1 MEEKSTKERTILI
14 VDDNPQN
21 IQLVASHLQED
32 GYRIAFSQHG
42 RDALQKVQHTLYDL
56 ILLDIMMPEI
66 DGFEVCRRIREL
78 PEYKEI
84 PIIFLTAKTDKESI
98 VRGFEVGA
106 VDYVSKPFYGAELL
120 ARVRTHLKIKAFQE
134 QLEDSNAQM
143 NRELL
148 KSMEMAEDLTKT
160 KEELQTVN
168 RQLYDRATKDPLT
181 GLFNRRKMIDS
192 LEYEKERNR
201 RGDSSYAIIIC
212 DIDHF
217 KTINDTYGHDC
228 GDEILKQLAGLLIDT
243 VRKQDQI
250 SRWGGEEF
258 LILLPETDEEG
269 ARILAEKI
277 RRRIEEESFTCPEHS
292 IEMTMTFG
300 VGLCEGEKDPDR
312 CIKEADLALYHGKQ
326 RGRNRT
332 SVFRKEYEE
341 D

>member
-1 MEEKSTKERTILI
+1 MEEKSPKNRTILI

-42 RDALQKVQHTLYDL
+42 GDALEKVRHTLYDL

-66 DGFEVCRRIREL
+66 DGFEVCRRIKEL
-78 PEYKEI
+78 PEYKET

-98 VRGFEVGA
+98 INGFEAGA
-106 VDYVSKPFYGAELL
+106 VDYVAKPFYGAELL

-134 QLEDSNAQM
+134 QLEEINAQI

-148 KSMEMAEDLTKT
+148 KSMEMADDLSKT
-160 KEELQTVN
+160 KDELQTVN

-181 GLFNRRKMIDS
+181 GLFNRRKMIDF

-201 RGDSSYAIIIC
+201 RGDTTYAIIIC

-217 KTINDTYGHDC
+217 KSVNDTHGHDC
-228 GDEILKQLAGLLIDT
+228 GDEILKQVAGVFEET

-258 LILLPETDEEG
+258 LILLPETDEGG
-269 ARILAEKI
+269 AVTLAEKI
-277 RRRIEEESFTCPEHS
+277 RRGIEEESFSCPEHS
-292 IEMTMTFG
+292 IKITMTFG
-300 VGLCEGEKDPDR
+300 VGMGEGEKDPDR
-312 CIKEADLALYHGKQ
+312 CIKEADLALYHGKTS
-326 RGRNRT
+326 GRNRT
-332 SVFRKEYEE
+332 NAFRKEYEE
-341 D
+341 N